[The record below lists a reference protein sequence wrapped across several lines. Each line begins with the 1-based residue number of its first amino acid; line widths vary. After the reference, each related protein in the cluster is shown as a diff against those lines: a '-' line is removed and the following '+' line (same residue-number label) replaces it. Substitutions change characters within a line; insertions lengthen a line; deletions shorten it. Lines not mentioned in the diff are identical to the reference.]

1 MEVKYEPNNIYRDY
15 IMRIDHI
22 NAQHNAPEY
31 ANMEVEYE
39 DYQNKL
45 IFIRSK
51 EKPLYDDVLLEV
63 QERISFDIEREVEFD
78 SLEVEYEII
87 GVLNNGS
94 ESRT

>member
-1 MEVKYEPNNIYRDY
+1 MKDY
-15 IMRIDHI
+15 IIRIDYI
-22 NAQHNAPEY
+22 DAQHNAPEY
-31 ANMEVEYE
+31 ANMVVEYD

-87 GVLNNGS
+87 GVLNNGN
-94 ESRT
+94 EIQTKQHL

>member
-1 MEVKYEPNNIYRDY
+1 MRDY
-15 IMRIDHI
+15 IIRIDYI
-22 NAQHNAPEY
+22 DAQHNAPEY
-31 ANMEVEYE
+31 ANMEVEYD

-94 ESRT
+94 EIQTK

>member
-1 MEVKYEPNNIYRDY
+1 MRDY
-15 IMRIDHI
+15 IIRIDYI
-22 NAQHNAPEY
+22 DAQNNAPEY
-31 ANMEVEYE
+31 ANMEVEYD

-87 GVLNNGS
+87 GVLKGKWKDEN
-94 ESRT
+94 

>member
-1 MEVKYEPNNIYRDY
+1 MKVKYKPNNNYRYY
-15 IMRIDHI
+15 IIRIDYI
-22 NAQHNAPEY
+22 NAQTNAPEY
-31 ANMEVEYE
+31 ANMEVEYD

-87 GVLNNGS
+87 GVV
-94 ESRT
+94 EVKEY

>member
-1 MEVKYEPNNIYRDY
+1 MMIIKI
-15 IMRIDHI
+15 IG
-22 NAQHNAPEY
+22 
-31 ANMEVEYE
+31 
-39 DYQNKL
+39 

-87 GVLNNGS
+87 GVIK
-94 ESRT
+94 